1 MKLST
6 LIRGAA
12 ALAFI
17 GSSAVAHAQ
26 PKIAV
31 TDLTYEQKV
40 SEYFRVVAAHSKSDV
55 KASSSERETRTT
67 YSARD
72 RIDAKQ
78 ESSYFEAEG
87 YYTYID
93 RGELRTYTAD
103 LKGAM
108 LKGGGVRLTQAKP
121 YTGQPTEQIYD
132 IIARIKKGYYP
143 GADYVLFGTLTH
155 IEFRQDSMPLQGGAT
170 ATLALNL
177 VADFSLINTKTYEV
191 KAAFSAQGSG
201 SDVKILTRAGD
212 KVTFNRAK
220 VIQQTSRSLADE
232 AYAELMA
239 QFGVPRATG
248 ASRSSSTTTTTTTTT
263 YIETR
268 GGQPGQ
274 VQQPVQVAPAPAKSP
289 VTVY

>member
-1 MKLST
+1 MTLTT
-6 LIRGAA
+6 LIRGVA

-17 GSSAVAHAQ
+17 GGSAAAFAQ

-31 TDLTYEQKV
+31 TDLSYEQKV

-55 KASSSERETRTT
+55 KASGSERETRTT

-72 RIDAKQ
+72 RIEAKQ
-78 ESSYFEAEG
+78 ESSYFAVEG
-87 YYTYID
+87 IYTYIE
-93 RGELRTYTAD
+93 RGELRSYTAD

-121 YTGQPTEQIYD
+121 YAGKPSEQIYD
-132 IIARIKKGYYP
+132 VIERIRKGYYP
-143 GADYVLFGTLTH
+143 GADYVLFGTLSH
-155 IEFRQDSMPLQGGAT
+155 IEFRQDAMPLQGGAT

-177 VADFSLINTKTYEV
+177 VADFSLIDTRSYEV

-201 SDVKILTRAGD
+201 ADVKIITRAGD
-212 KVTFNRAK
+212 RVSFNRAK

-239 QFGVPRATG
+239 QFGVPRANG
-248 ASRSSSTTTTTTTTT
+248 VARSSSTTTTTTTTT

-274 VQQPVQVAPAPAKSP
+274 VIQPTPLAPTKSP